1 VSGYLL
7 DTNIVSELAKAAPD
21 AKVVA
26 WIETAEEELLFL
38 SVLTFAEI
46 RRGIE
51 LLPDGA
57 RQARLRRWLDLE
69 LADRFEGRILDVGR
83 GVAEQW
89 GVMMARGEAAGR
101 RLPTMDA
108 FFAATAAYHGM
119 TMVTRNARDFAETG
133 VAVINPWDH

>member
-1 VSGYLL
+1 MSGYIL
-7 DTNIVSELAKAAPD
+7 DTNIVSELAKAAPG
-21 AKVVA
+21 AKVAA
-26 WIETAEEELLFL
+26 WIEAVEEELLFL

-51 LLPDGA
+51 LLPGGA
-57 RQARLRRWLDLE
+57 RQARLRRWLDVE

-89 GVMMARGEAAGR
+89 GVIMARSEAAGR

-108 FFAATAAYHGM
+108 FFAATAAFYGM
-119 TMVTRNARDFAETG
+119 TMVTRNTRHFATTG
-133 VAVINPWDH
+133 VAVVNPWEN

>member
-1 VSGYLL
+1 LSGYLL
-7 DTNIVSELAKAAPD
+7 DTNIVSELVKAAPD
-21 AKVVA
+21 AKLVA
-26 WIETAEEELLFL
+26 WIGSAEEELLFL
-38 SVLTFAEI
+38 SVLTIAEI

-51 LLPDGA
+51 RLPDGA
-57 RQARLRRWLDLE
+57 RRARLRRWLDVE

-89 GVMMARGEAAGR
+89 GVIMARGEAAGR

-119 TMVTRNARDFAETG
+119 TMVTRNARDFATTG
-133 VAVINPWDH
+133 VVLVNPWED